1 MSNNSP
7 HFFSSKSPDFTSD
20 SKDHTPTG
28 GEDFKACEAS
38 KKREAA
44 KGREAE
50 KRSEAI
56 KGNEI
61 KEGYKVKKGS
71 EAEKEREVEKGREA
85 EKRSEAIKGNEIKE
99 GYKIK
104 EGNEIKEGYK
114 VKEVSETEI
123 ISLSQAK
130 NPDQHK
136 HITPLHKGR
145 GEPREARRGGGAL
158 LSTTYFGPVQWYQKL
173 NRHRCII
180 EQHDNFVKQTY
191 RNRCVIA
198 SANGPQTLTVPIERY
213 DGMKCAMRDI
223 RISDH
228 GNWRHLHWQALVSA
242 YGETPFF
249 EYYAD
254 DIRPFFEEHRWKYL
268 LDFNLDITHTLCSL
282 LDVRPDLTLSDHY
295 IDADETICG
304 SGSLSGA
311 AAGFEEANKGL
322 NGAAESFGGA
332 NGLDGATESF
342 GGAVKRLG
350 GAAESFG
357 GAVKGL
363 DGAAESFGGAF
374 KGLDG
379 AAGSF
384 GGAVKG
390 LDGAAESFGG
400 AVKGLGGANSLNGA
414 AESLGSSS
422 ACSLFVDYRDAIRP
436 KHPLPDAEFEAR
448 PYYQVRAQRHGFLP
462 NLSVLDLLFN
472 EGPEGIFW
480 LL

>member
-7 HFFSSKSPDFTSD
+7 HFLSSKSPDFTSD

-50 KRSEAI
+50 KRSEAE
-56 KGNEI
+56 KGNEM
-61 KEGYKVKKGS
+61 KK
-71 EAEKEREVEKGREA
+71 
-85 EKRSEAIKGNEIKE
+85 
-99 GYKIK
+99 
-104 EGNEIKEGYK
+104 GYK

-123 ISLSQAK
+123 ISLSQGK
-130 NPDQHK
+130 RTDQPK

-268 LDFNLDITHTLCSL
+268 LDFNLDITQTLCSL

-342 GGAVKRLG
+342 GGAVK
-350 GAAESFG
+350 
-357 GAVKGL
+357 GL
-363 DGAAESFGGAF
+363 DGAAE
-374 KGLDG
+374 
-379 AAGSF
+379 SF

>member
-28 GEDFKACEAS
+28 GEDLKACEAS

-50 KRSEAI
+50 KRSEAE
-56 KGNEI
+56 KGNEM
-61 KEGYKVKKGS
+61 KEGS
-71 EAEKEREVEKGREA
+71 EM
-85 EKRSEAIKGNEIKE
+85 
-99 GYKIK
+99 K
-104 EGNEIKEGYK
+104 EGNE
-114 VKEVSETEI
+114 VKECSEALKKGAI
-123 ISLSQAK
+123 KSLSQGK
-130 NPDQHK
+130 RTDQPK

-145 GEPREARRGGGAL
+145 GEPREAWRGGGAL

-295 IDADETICG
+295 IDADETICV

-332 NGLDGATESF
+332 
-342 GGAVKRLG
+342 
-350 GAAESFG
+350 
-357 GAVKGL
+357 
-363 DGAAESFGGAF
+363 
-374 KGLDG
+374 
-379 AAGSF
+379 
-384 GGAVKG
+384 VKG

-400 AVKGLGGANSLNGA
+400 AVKGLDGA

>member
-20 SKDHTPTG
+20 SKDRTPTG
-28 GEDFKACEAS
+28 SEDFKGC
-38 KKREAA
+38 
-44 KGREAE
+44 
-50 KRSEAI
+50 
-56 KGNEI
+56 
-61 KEGYKVKKGS
+61 
-71 EAEKEREVEKGREA
+71 EAEKEREVAKGR
-85 EKRSEAIKGNEIKE
+85 EAIKGNEM
-99 GYKIK
+99 
-104 EGNEIKEGYK
+104 
-114 VKEVSETEI
+114 KEVSETEI

-130 NPDQHK
+130 RTDQPK
-136 HITPLHKGR
+136 HITPRPKGR

-295 IDADETICG
+295 IDADETIC
-304 SGSLSGA
+304 SGG
-311 AAGFEEANKGL
+311 
-322 NGAAESFGGA
+322 
-332 NGLDGATESF
+332 
-342 GGAVKRLG
+342 
-350 GAAESFG
+350 
-357 GAVKGL
+357 GL
-363 DGAAESFGGAF
+363 DGAAEG
-374 KGLDG
+374 
-379 AAGSF
+379 
-384 GGAVKG
+384 
-390 LDGAAESFGG
+390 
-400 AVKGLGGANSLNGA
+400 
-414 AESLGSSS
+414 LGSSS

-436 KHPLPDAEFEAR
+436 KHPLPDAEFEVR

-472 EGPEGIFW
+472 EGSEGIFY
-480 LL
+480 L

>member
-7 HFFSSKSPDFTSD
+7 YFFSSKSPDFTSD
-20 SKDHTPTG
+20 SKNHTPTG
-28 GEDFKACEAS
+28 GEDFKACEAE
-38 KKREAA
+38 KEREVA
-44 KGREAE
+44 KGREVE

-56 KGNEI
+56 KGNEM
-61 KEGYKVKKGS
+61 KEGS
-71 EAEKEREVEKGREA
+71 EAEKESEVAKGR
-85 EKRSEAIKGNEIKE
+85 EAIKGNEIKE
-99 GYKIK
+99 GNEMK
-104 EGNEIKEGYK
+104 EGNN

-130 NPDQHK
+130 RTDQPK
-136 HITPLHKGR
+136 HITPRPKGR

-304 SGSLSGA
+304 GGGLDGA
-311 AAGFEEANKGL
+311 AAGFEEAVKGL
-322 NGAAESFGGA
+322 NRAAESLGGA
-332 NGLDGATESF
+332 N
-342 GGAVKRLG
+342 
-350 GAAESFG
+350 
-357 GAVKGL
+357 GL
-363 DGAAESFGGAF
+363 DGAAESFGE
-374 KGLDG
+374 
-379 AAGSF
+379 
-384 GGAVKG
+384 AVKG
-390 LDGAAESFGG
+390 
-400 AVKGLGGANSLNGA
+400 LNGA

-462 NLSVLDLLFN
+462 NLSILDLLFN
-472 EGPEGIFW
+472 EGPEGIFY
-480 LL
+480 L

>member
-28 GEDFKACEAS
+28 GEDFKACEAE
-38 KKREAA
+38 KK
-44 KGREAE
+44 
-50 KRSEAI
+50 SEA
-56 KGNEI
+56 
-61 KEGYKVKKGS
+61 
-71 EAEKEREVEKGREA
+71 EKGREA
-85 EKRSEAIKGNEIKE
+85 EKRSEAEKGNEMKE
-99 GYKIK
+99 GSEVK
-104 EGNEIKEGYK
+104 EG
-114 VKEVSETEI
+114 SEALKKGAI
-123 ISLSQAK
+123 ISLSQAR
-130 NPDQHK
+130 NPDQPK
-136 HITPLHKGR
+136 HITPRPKGR

-304 SGSLSGA
+304 SGSL
-311 AAGFEEANKGL
+311 
-322 NGAAESFGGA
+322 
-332 NGLDGATESF
+332 DGAVES
-342 GGAVKRLG
+342 LG
-350 GAAESFG
+350 
-357 GAVKGL
+357 
-363 DGAAESFGGAF
+363 
-374 KGLDG
+374 
-379 AAGSF
+379 
-384 GGAVKG
+384 
-390 LDGAAESFGG
+390 
-400 AVKGLGGANSLNGA
+400 GA

>member
-20 SKDHTPTG
+20 SKDHTQTG
-28 GEDFKACEAS
+28 GEDFKACEAE
-38 KKREAA
+38 KKSEVT

-85 EKRSEAIKGNEIKE
+85 EKRSEAIKGNEM
-99 GYKIK
+99 
-104 EGNEIKEGYK
+104 KEGYK

-130 NPDQHK
+130 RTDQPK

-304 SGSLSGA
+304 GGGISGA

-363 DGAAESFGGAF
+363 DGAAESFGGAV

-400 AVKGLGGANSLNGA
+400 AVKGLGGANSLDGA
-414 AESLGSSS
+414 AESFGSSS

>member
-7 HFFSSKSPDFTSD
+7 HFFSSKSPDFTSY

-38 KKREAA
+38 KKREA
-44 KGREAE
+44 
-50 KRSEAI
+50 
-56 KGNEI
+56 
-61 KEGYKVKKGS
+61 
-71 EAEKEREVEKGREA
+71 EKGREA

-130 NPDQHK
+130 NPDQPK

-304 SGSLSGA
+304 GGGISGA

-332 NGLDGATESF
+332 VKGLD
-342 GGAVKRLG
+342 

-363 DGAAESFGGAF
+363 DGAAESFGGA
-374 KGLDG
+374 
-379 AAGSF
+379 
-384 GGAVKG
+384 VKG
-390 LDGAAESFGG
+390 LD
-400 AVKGLGGANSLNGA
+400 GA

>member
-38 KKREAA
+38 KKREAE

-71 EAEKEREVEKGREA
+71 EAEKEREVKKGRET

-130 NPDQHK
+130 NPDQPK
-136 HITPLHKGR
+136 HITPRPKGR

-304 SGSLSGA
+304 SGGLDGA
-311 AAGFEEANKGL
+311 AAGFEEANKG
-322 NGAAESFGGA
+322 
-332 NGLDGATESF
+332 
-342 GGAVKRLG
+342 
-350 GAAESFG
+350 
-357 GAVKGL
+357 
-363 DGAAESFGGAF
+363 
-374 KGLDG
+374 
-379 AAGSF
+379 
-384 GGAVKG
+384 
-390 LDGAAESFGG
+390 
-400 AVKGLGGANSLNGA
+400 LNGA

-472 EGPEGIFW
+472 GGAEGIFW
-480 LL
+480 LFER